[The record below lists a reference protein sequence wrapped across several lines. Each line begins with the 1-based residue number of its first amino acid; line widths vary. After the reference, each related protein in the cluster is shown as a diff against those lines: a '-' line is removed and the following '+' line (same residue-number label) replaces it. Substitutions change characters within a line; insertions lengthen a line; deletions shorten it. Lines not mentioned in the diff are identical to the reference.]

1 MKLKRTL
8 MIAGLVSG
16 LAATTTAKADD
27 DTAETI
33 KALKQQIE
41 ALDQKV
47 RVLER
52 NRELDQVAAGEA
64 AKATP
69 RITLGGSGFTISSAD
84 TNFAVA
90 LHGVL
95 QVDSR
100 TFENNNH
107 VAGIDTILLRR
118 ARPILSGTVF
128 RDYDFL
134 FVPDFGGG
142 TPGAVGTPTV
152 FDAYLNYRYSPEL
165 QLQAGK
171 FKTPTGLEQLQADV
185 NTSFNER
192 SLVTDLVPN
201 RDLGFAVHGDLW
213 GGVLSYTAGIFN
225 GVGDARNSNNT
236 DFDNSREFDGR
247 LFVLPFKGTKLTALQ
262 NFGIGVAGGYGTMS
276 VTNTI
281 GLPNTTGGTAPGYA
295 TDGQQQFFAYT
306 NNVFATGTHWRLSP
320 QAYYYYGPLSLL
332 GEYAISDQQV
342 RRTVGANVF
351 SADLQNTAWEITGG
365 WVLTGEDASFAGVT
379 PRRPFDPRN
388 GAWGAWQLVARYAEL
403 NIDQAAFPVF
413 SNPGTSASAA
423 QAWSLGL
430 NWYLNRNVRLN
441 ASYSHTT
448 FTGGG
453 GTGTS
458 APSSV
463 TQHPENV
470 FFTRIQLGF

>member
-1 MKLKRTL
+1 MKLKRIL
-8 MIAGLVSG
+8 ILAGLVGG
-16 LAATTTAKADD
+16 LAAATAAQADE
-27 DTAETI
+27 TAETI
-33 KALKQQIE
+33 KALKQQLE

-52 NRELDQVAAGEA
+52 KRELDQNAAGEA
-64 AKATP
+64 AKVTP
-69 RITLGGSGFTISSAD
+69 RITLGASGFTLSSAD

-118 ARPILSGTVF
+118 ARPILSGTLF

-142 TPGAVGTPTV
+142 TPNAAGTPTL
-152 FDAYLNYRYSPEL
+152 FDAYVNYRYSPEL

-171 FKTPTGLEQLQADV
+171 FKTPIGLEQLQSDV

-192 SLVTDLVPN
+192 SLATGLVPN
-201 RDLGFAVHGDLW
+201 RDLGFALHGDLW

-225 GVGDARNSNNT
+225 GVGDGRNSNNT
-236 DFDNSREFDGR
+236 DFDNNREFDGR
-247 LFVLPFKGTKLTALQ
+247 LFALPFKGTKLAALQ
-262 NFGIGVAGGYGTMS
+262 KFGVGISGGYGNLST
-276 VTNTI
+276 TNTT
-281 GLPNTTGGTAPGYA
+281 GLPSTTGGTAPGYA

-306 NNVFATGTHWRLSP
+306 NNVFASGTHWRLSP

-332 GEYAISDQQV
+332 GEYVISDQQV
-342 RRTVGANVF
+342 RRTVGTTVY
-351 SADLQNTAWEITGG
+351 SADLQNTAWEISGG

-388 GAWGAWQLVARYAEL
+388 GGWGAWQLVARYAEL
-403 NIDQAAFPVF
+403 NIDSAAFPVF
-413 SNPGTSASAA
+413 SNPGVSASAA

-430 NWYLNRNVRLN
+430 NWYLNRNVRVN

-458 APSSV
+458 APASV
-463 TQHPENV
+463 TQHPEDV